1 MQIWQLGAAQAS
13 AMIGRGELRSED
25 LTRACLARIAEREP
39 HVKAWAHLDAEG
51 ALAQARARD
60 REPRRSPLHGIPVGI
75 KDVIRTADLPTTF
88 NSPVYAGHRPS
99 EDAHA
104 VAVLRALGAVILG
117 KTQTLEFACGGAYPP
132 TRNPWDLQRTPGGSS
147 SGSGAAVADGMVP
160 LALGTQTGG
169 STIRP
174 AAFCGVY
181 GMKPTWGRIPLDGI
195 KGYSP
200 ALDTVGLYGRS
211 AADLR
216 LLLQAYALDDAGDTP
231 PHAPARL
238 RLGVCRTPYWA
249 EAEGEA
255 QSAFDAAL
263 GRLREAGVQLV
274 DLPWPEGCD
283 DINRWQDE
291 VMQDGGRYAFWPER
305 LNHPERLH
313 ADFQAK
319 LDNHLGLTPARM
331 RDALDGIAL
340 TRAAFEN
347 SLSGLDGALGLS
359 APGPAPIGLH
369 TQGMATFN
377 RMWTALQVPCVSLPA
392 LWTAQGLPMGLQL
405 IGRRYDDAPLLAVA
419 QTLATLLDQER
430 TPWN

>member
-377 RMWTALQVPCVSLPA
+377 RMWTALQVPCVSLPG